1 MANSEAMKDII
12 TRLTHQKKK
21 IEGVPI
27 ESKFTTKHT
36 TTIDKKF
43 FQTYYAYLTCINPP
57 GYRERVEGIGGEN
70 RYRGKLY

>member
-1 MANSEAMKDII
+1 MKDII
-12 TRLTHQKKK
+12 TRLTHHKKK

-43 FQTYYAYLTCINPP
+43 FQTYYAYLTCIIPQ
-57 GYRERVEGIGGEN
+57 GTAREWRVLEVEN
-70 RYRGKLY
+70 RYRRKLY